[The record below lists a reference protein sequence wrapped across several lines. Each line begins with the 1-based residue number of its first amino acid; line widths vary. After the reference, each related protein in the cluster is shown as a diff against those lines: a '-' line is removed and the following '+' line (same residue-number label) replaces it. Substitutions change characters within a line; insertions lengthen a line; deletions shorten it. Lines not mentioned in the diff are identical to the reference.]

1 VGTSNGAVETAARYR
16 QFRELSASP
25 QPEGE
30 QGTIKPTIS
39 QRPTTGYL
47 MVACG
52 AILFGING
60 NISTL
65 LFNDGVTP
73 LTLISFRM
81 LIGGVCLLVV
91 MLFWQRSALK
101 APRRHW
107 AWMVVF
113 GLVLAMSTF
122 TYFLAISHLPLA
134 VALVIIFTSATWI
147 ALGEALWQRRM
158 PSFQVLISLALS
170 LTGVVLLT
178 GIWRASLNNLNA
190 LGLFYAL
197 LALVAYTAYLLC
209 GRRVGRYLPSITSTG
224 YGAIVASIFWF
235 SVQPPWA
242 IPAKTWSPYHI
253 VLIVLVGII
262 GMALPFALLVGG
274 LRRVDAARV
283 GIVAM
288 LELPASGIIAYF
300 LLGQRLDIGQIAGCL
315 FVLAGVLALQ
325 NGKSAVQTDV

>member
-1 VGTSNGAVETAARYR
+1 MGAPHGAVETAARDR

-25 QPEGE
+25 SEG
-30 QGTIKPTIS
+30 QGTIKSTIS
-39 QRPTTGYL
+39 QRSTTGYL
-47 MVACG
+47 MVAGG
-52 AILFGING
+52 AILFGVNG

-81 LIGGVCLLVV
+81 LIGGMCLVAV
-91 MLFWQRSALK
+91 MLFWQRKALK

-107 AWMVVF
+107 AWIIVF
-113 GLVLAMSTF
+113 GLVLAINTF
-122 TYFLAISHLPLA
+122 SYFLAISRLPLA

-147 ALGEALWQRRM
+147 ALGEALWRRQM
-158 PSFQVLISLALS
+158 PSLQVLISLGLS
-170 LTGVVLLT
+170 LIGVVLLT
-178 GIWRASLNNLNA
+178 GIWHASLNKLDT

-197 LALVAYTAYLLC
+197 LGLVAYTAYLLC

-235 SVQPPWA
+235 SIQPPWA
-242 IPAKTWSPYHI
+242 IPAKTWSPYHLM
-253 VLIVLVGII
+253 LILLVGTI
-262 GMALPFALLVGG
+262 GMAVPFALVVGG

-300 LLGQRLDIGQIAGCL
+300 LLGQHLDIAQILGCL
-315 FVLAGVLALQ
+315 FVLAGVTTLQ
-325 NGKSAVQTDV
+325 YGKPTLQSDI

>member
-1 VGTSNGAVETAARYR
+1 
-16 QFRELSASP
+16 
-25 QPEGE
+25 
-30 QGTIKPTIS
+30 
-39 QRPTTGYL
+39 
-47 MVACG
+47 MVASG

-81 LIGGVCLLVV
+81 LIGGLCLLGV
-91 MLFWQRSALK
+91 MLLWQRSALK
-101 APRRHW
+101 APPCHW
-107 AWMVVF
+107 AWIVVF

-122 TYFLAISHLPLA
+122 TYFLAISRLPLA
-134 VALVIIFTSATWI
+134 VALVIIFTAATWI

-158 PSFQVLISLALS
+158 PSRQVLISLALS
-170 LTGVVLLT
+170 LLGVVLLT
-178 GIWRASLNNLNA
+178 GILHTSLNNLN
-190 LGLFYAL
+190 LPGLLCAL
-197 LALVAYTAYLLC
+197 LALITYTAYLLC

-235 SVQPPWA
+235 SIQPPWA
-242 IPAKTWSPYHI
+242 IPAKTWSPYHL
-253 VLIVLVGII
+253 VLIILVGII
-262 GMALPFALLVGG
+262 GMAAPFALLLAG

-300 LLGQRLDIGQIAGCL
+300 LLGQRLDVGQIAGCL

-325 NGKSAVQTDV
+325 FGKPTLQLEA

>member
-1 VGTSNGAVETAARYR
+1 MGAQNGAVETAPRHR
-16 QFRELSASP
+16 QFRELSTSLHS
-25 QPEGE
+25 ERE
-30 QGTIKPTIS
+30 QGTIKSTIS
-39 QRPTTGYL
+39 QSPTIGYL
-47 MVACG
+47 MVAGG

-81 LIGGVCLLVV
+81 LIGGICLLGV
-91 MLFWQRSALK
+91 MLLWQRNALK
-101 APRRHW
+101 APRRYW
-107 AWMVVF
+107 AWIVVF

-122 TYFLAISHLPLA
+122 TYFLAISRLPLA

-158 PSFQVLISLALS
+158 PSLQVLISLALS
-170 LTGVVLLT
+170 LLGVVLLT
-178 GIWRASLNNLNA
+178 GIWHTSLNNLNVP
-190 LGLFYAL
+190 GLFYAL
-197 LALVAYTAYLLC
+197 LALVTYTAYLLC
-209 GRRVGRYLPSITSTG
+209 GRRVGRYLPSITATG

-242 IPAKTWSPYHI
+242 IPAKTWSSSHL
-253 VLIVLVGII
+253 VLIMLVGII
-262 GMALPFALLVGG
+262 GMAAPFALLVGG

-325 NGKSAVQTDV
+325 FGKPVPQIA

>member
-1 VGTSNGAVETAARYR
+1 MAG
-16 QFRELSASP
+16 
-25 QPEGE
+25 
-30 QGTIKPTIS
+30 
-39 QRPTTGYL
+39 
-47 MVACG
+47 G
-52 AILFGING
+52 AILFGVNG

-81 LIGGVCLLVV
+81 LIGGICLLGV
-91 MLFWQRSALK
+91 MLLGQRSALK
-101 APRRHW
+101 APRRYW
-107 AWMVVF
+107 AWIVVF

-122 TYFLAISHLPLA
+122 TYFLAISRLPLA
-134 VALVIIFTSATWI
+134 VALVIIFTAATWI
-147 ALGEALWQRRM
+147 ALGEALWRRRM
-158 PSFQVLISLALS
+158 PSLQVLISLVLS
-170 LTGVVLLT
+170 LSGVVLLT
-178 GIWRASLNNLNA
+178 GIWHTSLNHLNM

-197 LALVAYTAYLLC
+197 LALVTYTAYLVC
-209 GRRVGRYLPSITSTG
+209 GRRIGRYLPSITSTG
-224 YGAIVASIFWF
+224 YGAIVASVFWF

-242 IPAKTWSPYHI
+242 IPARTWSPAHL

-262 GMALPFALLVGG
+262 GMAAPFALLLAG

-300 LLGQRLDIGQIAGCL
+300 LLGQRLDIWQIAGCL

-325 NGKSAVQTDV
+325 YGKPALQEEPFA

>member
-1 VGTSNGAVETAARYR
+1 MGTQDCAVETAPRYR

-25 QPEGE
+25 QSEGE

-47 MVACG
+47 MVAGG
-52 AILFGING
+52 AILFGVNG

-81 LIGGVCLLVV
+81 LIGGVCLLAV
-91 MLFWQRSALK
+91 MLFWQRRALK
-101 APRRHW
+101 APRRYW
-107 AWMVVF
+107 AWIVVF
-113 GLVLAMSTF
+113 GLVLAMNTF
-122 TYFLAISHLPLA
+122 TYFLAISRLPLA

-147 ALGEALWQRRM
+147 ALGEALWQRQM
-158 PSFQVLISLALS
+158 PPLQVLISLALS
-170 LTGVVLLT
+170 LMGVVLLT
-178 GIWRASLNNLNA
+178 GIWHASLNNLNA

-197 LALVAYTAYLLC
+197 LALVTYTAYLLC
-209 GRRVGRYLPSITSTG
+209 GRRIGRYLPSMTSTG

-242 IPAKTWSPYHI
+242 IPAKTWSPYHL

-262 GMALPFALLVGG
+262 GMAVPFALVVGG

-283 GIVAM
+283 GIVGM

-300 LLGQRLDIGQIAGCL
+300 LLSQHLELRADSRLPFCAIRCDYIAI
-315 FVLAGVLALQ
+315 
-325 NGKSAVQTDV
+325 

>member
-1 VGTSNGAVETAARYR
+1 MGAPHRAAETAACDR
-16 QFRELSASP
+16 QFRELSTSL
-25 QPEGE
+25 QPEG
-30 QGTIKPTIS
+30 QGTIKSIIS
-39 QRPTTGYL
+39 QRSTTGYL
-47 MVACG
+47 MVAGG
-52 AILFGING
+52 AILFGVNG

-81 LIGGVCLLVV
+81 LIGGICLLAA
-91 MLFWQRSALK
+91 MLFWQRKALK

-107 AWMVVF
+107 AWIIVF
-113 GLVLAMSTF
+113 GLVLAINTF
-122 TYFLAISHLPLA
+122 SYFLTISRLPLA

-147 ALGEALWQRRM
+147 ALGEALWHRRM
-158 PSFQVLISLALS
+158 PSLQVLTSLGLS
-170 LTGVVLLT
+170 LVGVVLLT
-178 GIWRASLNNLNA
+178 GIWHASLNKLDT

-209 GRRVGRYLPSITSTG
+209 GRKVGRYLPSMTSTG

-235 SVQPPWA
+235 SIQPPWA
-242 IPAKTWSPYHI
+242 IPAKTWSPYHLM
-253 VLIVLVGII
+253 LILLVGTI
-262 GMALPFALLVGG
+262 GMAVPFTLVVGG

-300 LLGQRLDIGQIAGCL
+300 LLGQHLDVTQILGCL
-315 FVLAGVLALQ
+315 FVLAGVATLQYGKPALQ
-325 NGKSAVQTDV
+325 LDL

>member
-1 VGTSNGAVETAARYR
+1 
-16 QFRELSASP
+16 
-25 QPEGE
+25 
-30 QGTIKPTIS
+30 
-39 QRPTTGYL
+39 
-47 MVACG
+47 MVAGG

-81 LIGGVCLLVV
+81 LIGGICLLLV
-91 MLFWQRSALK
+91 MLFWQRKALK

-107 AWMVVF
+107 AWIVTF

-147 ALGEALWQRRM
+147 ALGEALWHRRM
-158 PSFQVLISLALS
+158 PSSQVLVSLGFS
-170 LTGVVLLT
+170 LVGVILLT
-178 GIWRASLNNLNA
+178 GIWHTSLNNLNI

-235 SVQPPWA
+235 SIQPPWT
-242 IPAKTWSPYHI
+242 IPANTWSPYHL
-253 VLIVLVGII
+253 VLIILVGIV
-262 GMALPFALLVGG
+262 GMALPFALLLGG

-300 LLGQRLDIGQIAGCL
+300 LLGQRLDAGQILGCL
-315 FVLAGVLALQ
+315 FVLAGVAALQ
-325 NGKSAVQTDV
+325 YNKSALLPPGE

>member
-1 VGTSNGAVETAARYR
+1 
-16 QFRELSASP
+16 
-25 QPEGE
+25 
-30 QGTIKPTIS
+30 
-39 QRPTTGYL
+39 
-47 MVACG
+47 MVAGG

-81 LIGGVCLLVV
+81 LIGGACLLAV
-91 MLFWQRSALK
+91 MLFWQRNALK
-101 APRRHW
+101 APRRYW
-107 AWMVVF
+107 AWIVVF

-147 ALGEALWQRRM
+147 ALGEALWHRHM

-170 LTGVVLLT
+170 LIGVVLLT
-178 GIWRASLNNLNA
+178 GIWRASLNNLNV

-197 LALVAYTAYLLC
+197 LALFTYTAYLLC

-235 SVQPPWA
+235 SVQPPWD
-242 IPAKTWSPYHI
+242 IPTKTWSPYHL
-253 VLIVLVGII
+253 VLIVLVGIV

-300 LLGQRLDIGQIAGCL
+300 LLDQHLDIGQILGCL
-315 FVLAGVLALQ
+315 FVLAGVIILQ
-325 NGKSAVQTDV
+325 YDKPATQTNL

>member
-1 VGTSNGAVETAARYR
+1 
-16 QFRELSASP
+16 
-25 QPEGE
+25 
-30 QGTIKPTIS
+30 
-39 QRPTTGYL
+39 
-47 MVACG
+47 MVAGG

-65 LFNDGVTP
+65 LFNDGITP

-81 LIGGVCLLVV
+81 LIGGICLLGV
-91 MLFWQRSALK
+91 MLLWQRRALK
-101 APRRHW
+101 APRRYW
-107 AWMVVF
+107 AWIVVF

-122 TYFLAISHLPLA
+122 TYFLAISRLPLA
-134 VALVIIFTSATWI
+134 VALVIIFTAATWI

-158 PSFQVLISLALS
+158 PSLQVLVSLALS
-170 LTGVVLLT
+170 LLGVVLLT
-178 GIWRASLNNLNA
+178 GIWHTSLNKLNA
-190 LGLFYAL
+190 LGLLYAL
-197 LALVAYTAYLLC
+197 LALITYTAYLIC
-209 GRRVGRYLPSITSTG
+209 GRRVSRYLPSITSTG

-235 SVQPPWA
+235 SVQPPWS
-242 IPAKTWSPYHI
+242 IPARTWSPSHL

-262 GMALPFALLVGG
+262 GMAVPFALLVSG

-315 FVLAGVLALQ
+315 FVLTGVLALQ
-325 NGKSAVQTDV
+325 YGKPRLQMEA

>member
-1 VGTSNGAVETAARYR
+1 
-16 QFRELSASP
+16 
-25 QPEGE
+25 
-30 QGTIKPTIS
+30 
-39 QRPTTGYL
+39 
-47 MVACG
+47 MVAGG
-52 AILFGING
+52 AIFFGING

-91 MLFWQRSALK
+91 MLLWQRSALK
-101 APRRHW
+101 TPRRYW
-107 AWMVVF
+107 AWVVIF

-147 ALGEALWQRRM
+147 ALGEAVWQRRM
-158 PSFQVLISLALS
+158 PSFQVLLSLALS
-170 LTGVVLLT
+170 LVGVVLLT
-178 GIWRASLNNLNA
+178 GIWHTSLNNLNVP
-190 LGLFYAL
+190 GLLYAL
-197 LALVAYTAYLLC
+197 LALVTYTAYLLC
-209 GRRVGRYLPSITSTG
+209 GRKVGHYLPSITSTG

-235 SVQPPWA
+235 SIQPPWA
-242 IPAKTWSPYHI
+242 IPAKTWSPYHLL
-253 VLIVLVGII
+253 LIILVGII

-300 LLGQRLDIGQIAGCL
+300 LLGQRLDIGQIVGCL
-315 FVLAGVLALQ
+315 FVLVGVLTLQ
-325 NGKSAVQTDV
+325 LGKPATQSV

>member
-1 VGTSNGAVETAARYR
+1 
-16 QFRELSASP
+16 
-25 QPEGE
+25 
-30 QGTIKPTIS
+30 
-39 QRPTTGYL
+39 
-47 MVACG
+47 MVAGG
-52 AILFGING
+52 AILFGVNG

-81 LIGGVCLLVV
+81 LIGGVCLLAV

-101 APRRHW
+101 APRRYW
-107 AWMVVF
+107 AWIVVF
-113 GLVLAMSTF
+113 GLVLAMNTF
-122 TYFLAISHLPLA
+122 TYFLAISRLPLA

-158 PSFQVLISLALS
+158 PSLQVLISLALS

-178 GIWRASLNNLNA
+178 GIWRASLNNLNT

-197 LALVAYTAYLLC
+197 LALITYTAYLLC
-209 GRRVGRYLPSITSTG
+209 GRRVGRYLPSMTSTG

-242 IPAKTWSPYHI
+242 IPAKTWSPFHL
-253 VLIVLVGII
+253 VLIALVGII
-262 GMALPFALLVGG
+262 GMAVPFALVVGG

-283 GIVAM
+283 GIVGM

-300 LLGQRLDIGQIAGCL
+300 LLGQRLDIGQILGCL
-315 FVLAGVLALQ
+315 LVLAGVMTLQ
-325 NGKSAVQTDV
+325 YDKPVIQTDL